1 MSIFF
6 EVNVRWAGK
15 NVRMLQ
21 RGYRLGVALVCKVLV
36 SHISIKEKFREA
48 LILPYPPSVFFL
60 NTTPAT
66 CKEHKNILCLPGLAP
81 NFADMYASFVGTV

>member
-1 MSIFF
+1 MY
-6 EVNVRWAGK
+6 AGPGK

-21 RGYRLGVALVCKVLV
+21 SFSV

-48 LILPYPPSVFFL
+48 LFLPHPPSVFFL

-66 CKEHKNILCLPGLAP
+66 LKEHKNILGLPGLAP
-81 NFADMYASFVGTV
+81 NFADMYASLVGTV